1 MVRLIKFKIKC
12 RRKKEFKVDKQR
24 EGQQECK
31 LSGKSP
37 RQYYPRMMRAS
48 LGSTR

>member
-12 RRKKEFKVDKQR
+12 RRKKECKEGKQR
-24 EGQQECK
+24 EGQLECR
-31 LSGKSP
+31 LFGKSL

-48 LGSTR
+48 PGSTR